1 MTELILKYKTNIMKK
16 LINKFNKLDNL
27 NKGGIIFVV
36 LFISPLL
43 TAVIIDLIAN
53 GSKML

>member
-36 LFISPLL
+36 LFIAPLV